1 MAGLWPV
8 RADVQGGEKNFGTGR
23 QPQLGSARFYFAA
36 MSDAEPRPVP
46 WWQIVTVGRNPKVT
60 AIRLAVTVALVVF
73 GWNFVFV
80 PIKVTGPSMLP
91 NYVNGQRR
99 FLNRLAYRFAEPQRG
114 DVVAIKTSGLHNL
127 YLKRIIALPG
137 ETVRIVRGVVEID
150 GEPLDE
156 PYVPKRQPWNW
167 PTDRPEWKLGQGEYL
182 FIGDNRTMLMRD
194 HEFGVQKRERIAGK
208 VWQ

>member
-1 MAGLWPV
+1 M
-8 RADVQGGEKNFGTGR
+8 T
-23 QPQLGSARFYFAA
+23 
-36 MSDAEPRPVP
+36 DAEPRPMP

-73 GWNFVFV
+73 AWNFLCV
-80 PIKVTGPSMLP
+80 PIRVTGSSMLP
-91 NYVNGQRR
+91 TYVDGQRR
-99 FLNRLAYRFAEPQRG
+99 FLNRLAYRFAEPRRG
-114 DVVAIKTSGLHNL
+114 EVVAIKTSGLHNL

-137 ETVRIVRGVVEID
+137 ESVRIVRGTVEID
-150 GEPLDE
+150 GGPLAE
-156 PYVPKRQPWNW
+156 PYVPKRLPWNW
-167 PTDRPEWKLGQGEYL
+167 PTDRPEWKLGAAEYL

>member
-1 MAGLWPV
+1 M
-8 RADVQGGEKNFGTGR
+8 T
-23 QPQLGSARFYFAA
+23 
-36 MSDAEPRPVP
+36 DAESRPAP
-46 WWQIVTVGRNPKVT
+46 WWQIVTIGRNPRVT
-60 AIRLAVTVALVVF
+60 ALRLAVTVALVVF
-73 GWNFVFV
+73 AWNFVFV
-80 PIKVTGPSMLP
+80 PLRVTGPSMLP
-91 NYVNGQRR
+91 NYANGQRR

-137 ETVRIVRGVVEID
+137 ESVRIVQGVVEID
-150 GEPLDE
+150 GVPLEED
-156 PYVPKRQPWNW
+156 YVPKRQPWNW
-167 PTDRPEWKLGQGEYL
+167 PTDRPEWQLGPGEYL